1 MVGLTSEHSCCIWY
15 QQNRTVNE
23 SEPDS
28 TPNQTLSAII
38 LHLVAL
44 PTSMP
49 KRHPLPLIISI
60 YGAWSGLAWIIL
72 AKRGLLVSIGRSVS
86 DDETLISSGVLVLVA
101 DEAVATLADSLAL
114 HVKEGAQVL
123 VDLHLVAVVL
133 GVILDVP
140 LVGTQV
146 LHNVLLLSQLHI
158 EVLLECLE
166 FGVQLLIW
174 VGHVTF
180 LSLYSSLESFE
191 DICLDVV

>member
-60 YGAWSGLAWIIL
+60 YGARRCRTEIIQVIR
-72 AKRGLLVSIGRSVS
+72 ALLVSIGRSVS
-86 DDETLISSGVLVLVA
+86 HDETLITSGLSVLVA
-101 DEAVATLADSLAL
+101 NEAVAALGDGLTL
-114 HVKEGAQVL
+114 HVEESAQVL
-123 VDLHLVAVVL
+123 VNIHLIAVVL
-133 GVILDVP
+133 RVILDVS

-146 LHNVLLLSQLHI
+146 LHNVLLLAQL
-158 EVLLECLE
+158 
-166 FGVQLLIW
+166 
-174 VGHVTF
+174 
-180 LSLYSSLESFE
+180 
-191 DICLDVV
+191 